1 MLDSLRRHKNN
12 PQCLLYHQSVYDS
25 QVQEDRLRRKTST
38 TRYERVRNNL
48 FGFGY
53 QVAYRSLNRLLFDT
67 KRDAVTLYVSH
78 GNSAQRVYDR
88 VGFVGLCG
96 KEQPADVEDSIE
108 LGFVGT
114 ARGIW

>member
-1 MLDSLRRHKNN
+1 MQNISYDML
-12 PQCLLYHQSVYDS
+12 
-25 QVQEDRLRRKTST
+25 QEGTQQF
-38 TRYERVRNNL
+38 
-48 FGFGY
+48 FGFECR
-53 QVAYRSLNRLLFDT
+53 VAHHSLNRLLFDM

-96 KEQPADVEDSIE
+96 KEQPGDVEDSIE

-114 ARGIW
+114 ARGHW

>member
-1 MLDSLRRHKNN
+1 MCRNTR
-12 PQCLLYHQSVYDS
+12 
-25 QVQEDRLRRKTST
+25 T
-38 TRYERVRNNL
+38 TRYQRVRNNL
-48 FGFGY
+48 FGFGD
-53 QVAYRSLNRLLFDT
+53 QVTYHSLNRLLFDM

-96 KEQPADVEDSIE
+96 KERPADVEDSIE